1 MKHANAL
8 RLKLIYCA
16 SLLHSTDAIKL
27 TSVLFYGLKRERERD
42 DDGFH
47 LEEIHQFLVF
57 MSEPQTKKLS
67 LCVQVLATFASIIGV
82 IYL

>member
-1 MKHANAL
+1 MILSSVKHANAL

-27 TSVLFYGLKRERERD
+27 TSVLFYGLKGERERD

-47 LEEIHQFLVF
+47 LDEIHQFLVLIP
-57 MSEPQTKKLS
+57 EPQKRLS
-67 LCVQVLATFASIIGV
+67 RDF
-82 IYL
+82 YFH